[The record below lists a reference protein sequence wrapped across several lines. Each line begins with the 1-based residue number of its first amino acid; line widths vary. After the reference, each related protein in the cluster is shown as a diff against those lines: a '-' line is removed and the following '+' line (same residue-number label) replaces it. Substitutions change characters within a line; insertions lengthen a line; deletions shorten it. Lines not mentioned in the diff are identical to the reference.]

1 MDEMGR
7 DDGFEGD
14 FHEEIEAAPALL
26 SESETLMRR
35 QSETVTLNRYLY
47 LQAQQFENML
57 LNAEELLEIFE
68 VLLVSLPR
76 HFNFCAAELWL
87 FDPENVLA
95 DLISGVQRYGE
106 YLRLLSDS
114 FTIQELY
121 DMEPDVVLVD
131 ATDSR
136 MFEVLRSERGVESA
150 LLLPLMDSGRMI
162 GSLHLGM
169 DEDSL
174 RLGNA
179 EEDLMAHLANII
191 SAVFKNAIS
200 RQQVSQL
207 TLLDP
212 LTQISNLR
220 GFEKDI
226 TREISRARRADSP
239 LSVLIMEIDEYDD
252 LHDNYGERRAQFVVK
267 KVSERIYSGLR
278 ETDLLAR
285 LSRSRF
291 AVLIPGSG
299 EMLARDIA
307 ERMRSDINTFS
318 VDDGQGAVLEVT
330 LSAGVVTWEPQQY
343 PAVDLPHLAKQ
354 METVAVKALNSAQ
367 SRGGN
372 QVALSRLSTLM
383 V

>member
-1 MDEMGR
+1 MDDMGR

-26 SESETLMRR
+26 SESETRTR
-35 QSETVTLNRYLY
+35 WQSETVTLNRYLY

-57 LNAEELLEIFE
+57 LDAEELLEIFE

-76 HFNFCAAELWL
+76 HFNFCGAELWL
-87 FDPENVLA
+87 FDPEGVLGA
-95 DLISGVQRYGE
+95 LISGGHRYGE
-106 YLRLLSDS
+106 YLQFQSDS
-114 FTIQELY
+114 FGMQELY
-121 DMEPDVVLVD
+121 ELEPDVLLLD

-136 MFEVLRSERGVESA
+136 MFEVLRSERGVDAA
-150 LLLPLMDSGRMI
+150 LLLPLMDAGRLI
-162 GSLHLGM
+162 GSLHLGL
-169 DEDSL
+169 DEGSL
-174 RLGNA
+174 ALGQP
-179 EEDLMAHLANII
+179 EEDLMAHLATFI
-191 SAVFKNAIS
+191 SAVFRNAIS

-207 TLLDP
+207 TMLDP

-226 TREISRARRADSP
+226 TREISRARRADTP
-239 LSVLIMEIDEYDD
+239 VSVLIMEIDDYDD
-252 LHDNYGERRAQFVVK
+252 LYDSYGDRRSQFVVK
-267 KVSERIYSGLR
+267 KVSERIYSDLR

-307 ERMRSDINTFS
+307 ERMCRDIDAFS

-354 METVAVKALNSAQ
+354 MESVAVKALNSAK